1 MRPFLTKLR
10 VWLPPPLILL
20 LFLIADALTAI
31 PRFTFGAVTIVI
43 SALLASVSL
52 AMILHTAWQMRKKRT
67 TLNPLHA
74 EKSTTLVTGGCYA
87 WSRNPIYLGMSGLQ
101 LAFSLYVG
109 SLIGILAAPLFYTG
123 GCQITY

>member
-10 VWLPPPLILL
+10 VWLPPPLILV

-74 EKSTTLVTGGCYA
+74 EKSTTLITGGCYA

-101 LAFSLYVG
+101 LAFLSTSV
-109 SLIGILAAPLFYTG
+109 A
-123 GCQITY
+123 